1 MERVLDVYKRPYD
14 PLRPVVCM
22 DESPKQLIAE
32 TRVPIPGSPGR
43 VARHD
48 YEYRRCGVCT
58 VFLASEPLAGK
69 RMARVTERRTK
80 RDWAYFIEEI
90 AGRYESAEKITLV
103 MDNLNTHVP
112 GSLYETF
119 PPDKAKALWDRFEF
133 VYTPK
138 HGSWLNMA
146 EIELSVLEGQCLNR
160 RIDDIDVVR
169 SEVRAWQASRDN
181 KNAKINW
188 RFTTSDARIKLSRL
202 YPTSDELHD
211 TSPIPPCPSSLLAC
225 HRGATSTGRTDG
237 SRAGVGTME
246 LGPLEHAAGTGR

>member
-1 MERVLDVYKRPYD
+1 MERVLDIYKRPYD

-48 YEYRRCGVCT
+48 YEYRRCGVCA
-58 VFLASEPLAGK
+58 VFMASEPLVGK
-69 RMARVTERRTK
+69 RMVRVRERRTK
-80 RDWAYFIEEI
+80 QDWAYFIEEL
-90 AGRYESAEKITLV
+90 AVQYESAEKITLV

-119 PPDKAKALWDRFEF
+119 APDKARALWNRFEF
-133 VYTPK
+133 VYTPR

-146 EIELSVLEGQCLNR
+146 EIELNVLTRQCLSR
-160 RIDDIDVVR
+160 RLDDIDLVR
-169 SEVRAWQASRDN
+169 SEVEVWGQYRDN

-188 RFTTSDARIKLSRL
+188 RFTTPDARIKLSRL
-202 YPTSDELHD
+202 YPTL
-211 TSPIPPCPSSLLAC
+211 
-225 HRGATSTGRTDG
+225 DG
-237 SRAGVGTME
+237 
-246 LGPLEHAAGTGR
+246 